1 MGNVKWEERGGR
13 KLGDKKVYG
22 LADNMVLLAK
32 DEGARGVERLEEY
45 IERNELKLNRKK
57 LK

>member
-1 MGNVKWEERGGR
+1 MLNGRRGEGV

-32 DEGARGVERLEEY
+32 DEGARGVERLEEV
-45 IERNELKLNRKK
+45 LKRMN
-57 LK
+57 